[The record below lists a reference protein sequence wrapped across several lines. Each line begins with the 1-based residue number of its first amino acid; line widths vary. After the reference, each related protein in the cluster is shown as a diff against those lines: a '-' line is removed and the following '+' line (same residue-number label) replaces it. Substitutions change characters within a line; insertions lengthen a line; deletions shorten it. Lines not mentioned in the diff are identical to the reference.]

1 MILPLR
7 ETKMIELSLCPSGP
21 LHCLVSFSQDNCKLT
36 EGLITVC
43 DMEQRCSHHLP
54 ITLRSLC
61 RPSPP
66 PFWTLHIS
74 LPFAKGSWE
83 PNGKPERWFLAQ
95 TIHRSILSSLGEFW
109 DYRSMRLDYK
119 SYLISQTH
127 IAYISLCG
135 SSRAS
140 SVVFLVVWSRGCQLY
155 CLGQWPNIYQR
166 LENSRLCHLQA
177 KQGFVTA
184 PIGQR
189 PPILLAA
196 SLKCSCLEKELA
208 RAIFPYFAE
217 VAKTAVSR
225 CSR

>member
-1 MILPLR
+1 MSQRPP
-7 ETKMIELSLCPSGP
+7 SLLGKFFTGQ
-21 LHCLVSFSQDNCKLT
+21 LQTHW
-36 EGLITVC
+36 GLDYCVW
-43 DMEQRCSHHLP
+43 QRCSHHLP

-140 SVVFLVVWSRGCQLY
+140 SVVFLVVWRMPIILFGAM
-155 CLGQWPNIYQR
+155 
-166 LENSRLCHLQA
+166 A
-177 KQGFVTA
+177 KYLSKAG
-184 PIGQR
+184 
-189 PPILLAA
+189 
-196 SLKCSCLEKELA
+196 K
-208 RAIFPYFAE
+208 
-217 VAKTAVSR
+217 
-225 CSR
+225 